1 VENKT
6 LMAQVVWEVK
16 GMQDGMQKYFNYQWV
31 VCLENRACWIWF
43 SDDTE
48 VIWDGGGFIFIDAF
62 NNKLE
67 LSNGCVCCG
76 CVHAYDDGRLMMV
89 MMMVSCMAGLVT

>member
-1 VENKT
+1 
-6 LMAQVVWEVK
+6 
-16 GMQDGMQKYFNYQWV
+16 MQKEFNYQWV
-31 VCLENRACWIWF
+31 VFLETRACWVWV

-48 VIWDGGGFIFIDAF
+48 VICDGGGFISIDTF

-76 CVHAYDDGRLMMV
+76 CVHAYVNGRLTMV